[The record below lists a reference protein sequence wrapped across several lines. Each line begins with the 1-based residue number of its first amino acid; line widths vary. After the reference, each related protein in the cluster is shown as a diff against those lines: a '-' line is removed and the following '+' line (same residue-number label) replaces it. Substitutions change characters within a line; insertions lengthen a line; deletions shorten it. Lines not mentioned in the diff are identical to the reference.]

1 MPSAGLLLGGSA
13 LRRWQAGDW
22 RQGLAGRSLPP
33 LPPLACY
40 QALKHTRLMT
50 NLFCRLGPLVSLWMS
65 LSVALAQPLQAQE
78 DAGREHLVE
87 SIKTYAAGVLGVNRS
102 EITVIATDR
111 RLRVPVCDGGF
122 EHSFPF
128 ADAVTVKAQCA
139 DPQWQAFIRIKH
151 EPKPPPM
158 QIENQTQE
166 IPAVVFVVK
175 ERVHRGQR
183 LSAAKLQQ
191 TAADKTTPRDAL
203 ASDQGLELLEA
214 TRMLRVGEVLRASM
228 VKSAPAI
235 KKGERVKLRLEKG
248 GLAIEIE
255 VEALV
260 NGQIGDRIRFRNIE
274 SGQELQAEVVEIG
287 QAAIR
292 D

>member
-1 MPSAGLLLGGSA
+1 MTKLLCKLSSVT
-13 LRRWQAGDW
+13 
-22 RQGLAGRSLPP
+22 SL
-33 LPPLACY
+33 
-40 QALKHTRLMT
+40 
-50 NLFCRLGPLVSLWMS
+50 LFS
-65 LSVALAQPLQAQE
+65 LSVAFAQPLQAQDE
-78 DAGREHLVE
+78 AGREQLVD
-87 SIKTYAAGVLGVNRS
+87 SIQQFAAGALGVNRS

-111 RLRVPVCDGGF
+111 RLRVPLSDSGF

-128 ADAVTVKAQCA
+128 GDAVTVKAQCA

-151 EPKPPPM
+151 EPKPQPM
-158 QIENQTQE
+158 PIERQQQE
-166 IPAVVFVVK
+166 VPASVFVVK

-183 LSAAKLQQ
+183 LSAIKLQE
-191 TAADKTTPRDAL
+191 TVADKTTPRDAL

-235 KKGERVKLRLEKG
+235 KKGERVKLRLQKG
-248 GLAIEIE
+248 GLEIEIE

-260 NGQIGDRIRFRNIE
+260 NGQIGDRIRFRNVE
-274 SGQELQAEVVEIG
+274 SGQELQAEVVAIG
-287 QAAIR
+287 QAEIR